1 MTIHPRAAATTIL
14 VAVLAAPATY
24 ARSAAPAEAFTLP
37 LAATLAIQAP
47 ESTDTAS
54 AVDPSA
60 ALPPIEAFGA
70 KGTWHWSVGAG
81 VAWNSEATD
90 SNIYFTAHTFITQDF
105 EFNLTLGGWY
115 FSQDGPDAGGINPA
129 FGFRW
134 HFMNRETWSLYG
146 EVGIGLLLSNDDVPD
161 GGSTSNFTPRAGVGA
176 TIDLDGAAGGPRLDV
191 GLRWH
196 HISNASSGG
205 ASNNPS
211 RDSVMLYAGVMFP
224 F

>member
-1 MTIHPRAAATTIL
+1 MTIHPRAAAPIL
-14 VAVLAAPATY
+14 WCTLLAAPAAH
-24 ARSAAPAEAFTLP
+24 ARSASVEAFTLP
-37 LAATLAIQAP
+37 LSATLAIQAP
-47 ESTDTAS
+47 EEAPQPS
-54 AVDPSA
+54 DPA
-60 ALPPIEAFGA
+60 ATLPPLQSFGA

-90 SNIYFTAHTFITQDF
+90 SNLYFTAHTFLTQDF
-105 EFNLTLGGWY
+105 EFNLTLGGWF
-115 FSQDGPDAGGINPA
+115 FSQDGPDAGGVNPA
-129 FGFRW
+129 LGFRW
-134 HFMNRETWSLYG
+134 HFLNHDTWSLYG
-146 EVGIGLLLSNDDVPD
+146 EVGIGLLFTSDDVPD
-161 GGSTSNFTPRAGVGA
+161 GGSTTNFTPRAGVGA

-211 RDSVMLYAGVMFP
+211 RDSIMLYAGVMFP